1 MKLGVESHDLAR
13 TSVDLLALPLFS
25 QKAGARLPARLAAID
40 RALGGQ
46 IEALVRSGD
55 FQGRSSDSHL
65 LYARGKTGPRRV
77 LLLGLGDEAK
87 VDAEALRLV
96 AGRALAAASARGAR
110 QVAITVA
117 TSRRMPVE
125 PAARALAEGAVL
137 ASYRADGR
145 RAPKED
151 AKPPVAKTLLLVE
164 RAADVSGA
172 RKTAETGRVV
182 AECQNVARQLSNEP
196 PNLLPPDALAR
207 AARRVATEVGLG
219 FRVMD
224 VAELRRRKMGA
235 LLGVG
240 QGSARP
246 PRLFVLEHKP
256 KRRTRLPTVCIVG
269 KGITF
274 DSGGISIKPAS
285 GMHEMKH
292 DMSGA
297 ATVVGLLRAVA
308 LLDLPLH
315 VIGVVAAAENLP
327 SGNAYRPGDILTSMS
342 GQTIEIQNTD
352 AEGRLVLCDALHYAR
367 TAFEPAAMIDL
378 ATLTGACVVALGN
391 WTCGLFGNHDGLVD
405 GVRRAG
411 DAAGER
417 AWPMPLADEHRE
429 QMKSAIADLK
439 NVSGTRDAGASTAAA
454 FLSKF
459 VGDVPWVHLDIAG
472 TAYTGKTGPCQPV
485 GATGFGVR
493 LLVQLLQ
500 DWPRLGIGART
511 KA

>member
-1 MKLGVESHDLAR
+1 MKLTVESHELAR

-25 QKAGARLPARLAAID
+25 LKAGAKLPARIATVD
-40 RALGGQ
+40 RALDGQ
-46 IEALVRSGD
+46 IEAAVRSGD
-55 FQGRSSDSHL
+55 FQGRSSDHHL
-65 LYARGKTGPRRV
+65 LYGRGKTGPRRV
-77 LLLGLGDEAK
+77 LLLGLGDESK
-87 VDAEALRLV
+87 LDAETLRLL
-96 AGRALAAASARGAR
+96 AGRALSAAGARGAR
-110 QVAITVA
+110 QVAIA
-117 TSRRMPVE
+117 LAPSRRMPVE
-125 PAARALAEGAVL
+125 PSARALAEGAVL
-137 ASYRADGR
+137 ATYRADGR
-145 RAPKED
+145 RTRRDD
-151 AKPPVAKTLLLVE
+151 AKPPVAKTMLLVE

-172 RKTAETGRVV
+172 RKAADIGRVI

-207 AARRVATEVGLG
+207 AARRVATEVGLSC
-219 FRVMD
+219 RILD

-235 LLGVG
+235 LLAVG
-240 QGSARP
+240 QGSAHP

-256 KRRTRLPTVCIVG
+256 KRGTRRPTICIVG

-274 DSGGISIKPAS
+274 DTGGISIKPAGS
-285 GMHEMKH
+285 MHEMKH

-297 ATVVGLLRAVA
+297 ATVIGLLRAAA

-315 VIGVVAAAENLP
+315 VIGVVAAAENMP
-327 SGNAYRPGDILTSMS
+327 SGDAYRPGDIITSMS
-342 GQTIEIQNTD
+342 GQTIEVQNTD

-367 TAFEPAAMIDL
+367 TTFQPAAMIDL
-378 ATLTGACVVALGN
+378 ATLTGACVVALGH
-391 WTCGLFGNHDGLVD
+391 WTCGLFGNHEGLVD

-429 QMKSAIADLK
+429 QMKSAVADLK
-439 NVSGTRDAGASTAAA
+439 NVSGSRDAGASTAAA

-459 VGDVPWVHLDIAG
+459 VADVPWVHLDIAG
-472 TAYTGKTGPCQPV
+472 TAYTGKTGPYQPV

-500 DWPRLGIGART
+500 DWPRLGIASRTGA
-511 KA
+511 